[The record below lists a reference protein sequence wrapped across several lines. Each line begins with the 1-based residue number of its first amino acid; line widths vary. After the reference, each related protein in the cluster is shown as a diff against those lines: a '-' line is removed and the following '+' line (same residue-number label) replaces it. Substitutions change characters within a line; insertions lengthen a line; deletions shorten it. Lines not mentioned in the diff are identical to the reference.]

1 MTERLL
7 SAKTISDAAQLTGPE
22 RAAVVMLA
30 LGEEASRPLWASFDE
45 DEIRELS
52 RAIATLG
59 SVAPNVVEALL
70 YELIGDLASTTQVIG
85 SAASAQKLLKS
96 VLPTEKAELIL
107 EDIRGPAGKTMW
119 DKLANVNERILS
131 NYLQNEH
138 PQTIAVILSR
148 ITREHAARVLG
159 QMPHLLAEDVIAR
172 MLTLGPVQKD
182 VLDQIET
189 TLRTEFMA
197 ALSRGDDDDPLEAMA
212 EIFNHFDR
220 STERRFL
227 SALEDKNP
235 GAASR
240 IKDLMFV
247 FEDLVRLDGPDMQAL
262 LRRVDKSVLALALKG
277 ARSDVGDHFFVNMSE
292 RAAIILRDDIVVMG
306 PVRLSE
312 VDAAQQK
319 IVRLAKELADEGE
332 IYLSK
337 SGDEELVY

>member
-1 MTERLL
+1 MSETRIQ
-7 SAKTISDAAQLTGPE
+7 KTVSDPSQLTGPE

-30 LGEEASRPLWASFDE
+30 LGEEASRPLWATFDE
-45 DEIRELS
+45 DELRELS

-59 SVAPNVVEALL
+59 SVAPGVVDQLL
-70 YELIGDLASTTQVIG
+70 YELVGGLTSTSQVIG
-85 SAASAQKLLKS
+85 SAASAQRLLKN
-96 VLPTEKAELIL
+96 VLPEDKADLIL

-119 DKLANVNERILS
+119 DKLANVNERILCG
-131 NYLQNEH
+131 YLQNEH

-148 ITREHAARVLG
+148 IKREHAARVLA
-159 QMPHLLAEDVIAR
+159 QFPALLSEDVIGR
-172 MLTLGPVQKD
+172 MLSLGPVQKE

-197 ALSRGDDDDPLEAMA
+197 ALQRSDDRDPLEAMA

-220 STERRFL
+220 ATERRFL
-227 SALEDKNP
+227 TALENKNP
-235 GAASR
+235 GAAAR

-277 ARSDVGDHFFVNMSE
+277 ARDDVATHFFMNMSE
-292 RAAIILRDDIVVMG
+292 RAATILRDDIAVMG

-312 VDAAQQK
+312 VDLSQQK
-319 IVRLAKELADEGE
+319 IVSAAKQLAEEGE

-337 SGDEELVY
+337 TGDEELVY